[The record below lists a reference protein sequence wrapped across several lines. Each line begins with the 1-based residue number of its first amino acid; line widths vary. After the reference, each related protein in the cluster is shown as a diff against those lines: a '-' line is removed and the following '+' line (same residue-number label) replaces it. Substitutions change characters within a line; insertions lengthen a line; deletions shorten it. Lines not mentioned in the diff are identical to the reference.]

1 MHFLSWIDNRTLI
14 VCQCIMAA
22 VFALVLFCM
31 WRLYPQLRG
40 VGFIA
45 LGFSFGMPSAMLF
58 ALRGHIPDF
67 LSIVVSNFFIF
78 LLYIFLY
85 RGILLFCQSKGY
97 MSVLVSMAIF
107 SLGII
112 AYFSQVH
119 NDIIPR
125 IVVISLTIGLARA
138 LMAWEIYKRA
148 AGRLHMYLFSITLG
162 LFAASTILKA
172 LITPLQGAP
181 DDFLKNDGVQSA
193 QLLSGILFVC
203 IDGMFYLTMLIREV
217 TSTIEHQAQL
227 DFLTGTLNRRGIEEA
242 LIVEIARTRRSQ
254 RPIAVMLIDIDDFKT
269 INDVQGHA
277 AGDEALRLVAR
288 SIASVLRIYDTL
300 GRYGGDEFLLVLPE
314 TDGGPAMLIA
324 ERIREALISM
334 SATARVPPM
343 TLSIGVTFFE
353 RNEEQLE
360 IIARA
365 DAALY
370 AAKRAGRNCARFQEP
385 PVSGISHPHP
395 QSDIPRNTLLTRVTS
410 RRRTRTPTL

>member
-1 MHFLSWIDNRTLI
+1 MHFLSWVDNRTLI

-22 VFALVLFCM
+22 VFSLVLFCM

-40 VGFIA
+40 VGSIA
-45 LGFSFGMPSAMLF
+45 FGFSLGMPTALLF
-58 ALRGHIPDF
+58 ALRGHIPNF
-67 LSIVVSNFFIF
+67 LSIIVSNLLIF
-78 LLYIFLY
+78 SLYFFLY
-85 RGILLFCQSKGY
+85 RGVLLFCQSKGH
-97 MSVLVSMAIF
+97 MPALVSM
-107 SLGII
+107 SLF
-112 AYFSQVH
+112 ALCVLVYFSQVR

-138 LMAWEIYKRA
+138 LMAWELYKRA
-148 AGRLHMYLFSITLG
+148 AGRLHMILFSITLA
-162 LFAASTILKA
+162 LFAASTFLKA

-181 DDFLKNDGVQSA
+181 ENFLQNNGIQSA

-242 LIVEIARTRRSQ
+242 LTVEIARTRRSQ

-269 INDVQGHA
+269 INDIQGHA
-277 AGDEALRLVAR
+277 AGDEALRLVSR

-314 TDGGPAMLIA
+314 TSGEPAMIIA
-324 ERIREALISM
+324 DRIREALIGM
-334 SATARVPPM
+334 SATARTPPM

-353 RNEEQLE
+353 RNEEPVD

-370 AAKRAGRNCARFQEP
+370 AAKRAGRNCARFQP
-385 PVSGISHPHP
+385 PPPADSFAQHPYT
-395 QSDIPRNTLLTRVTS
+395 SVPRTTLLSRVTS
-410 RRRTRTPTL
+410 RRRTRNTTL

>member
-1 MHFLSWIDNRTLI
+1 MHFLAWVDNRTLI

-22 VFALVLFCM
+22 VFSLVLFCM

-40 VGFIA
+40 VGYIA
-45 LGFSFGMPSAMLF
+45 LGFSFGIPTALLF
-58 ALRGHIPDF
+58 ALRGHIPNF
-67 LSIVVSNFFIF
+67 LSIIVSNLCIF

-85 RGILLFCQSKGY
+85 RGILLFVQSKGY
-97 MSVLVSMAIF
+97 MPLQIAASACSLCVLF
-107 SLGII
+107 
-112 AYFSQVH
+112 YFSQIH
-119 NDIIPR
+119 NDIVPR
-125 IVVISLTIGLARA
+125 IVAISLTIGLGRA
-138 LMAWEIYKRA
+138 LMAWELYKRS
-148 AGRLHMYLFSITLG
+148 AGRLHMVLFSITLG
-162 LFAASTILKA
+162 LFAASTLLKA

-181 DDFLKNDGVQSA
+181 ENFLQNDGIQSA

-242 LIVEIARTRRSQ
+242 LVVETARTRRSQ
-254 RPIAVMLIDIDDFKT
+254 RPIAIMLIDIDHFKS

-288 SIASVLRIYDTL
+288 SISSVLRIYDTL
-300 GRYGGDEFLLVLPE
+300 GRYGGDEFLLILPE
-314 TDGGPAMLIA
+314 TDGVPAMLIA
-324 ERIREALISM
+324 ERIREALIGM
-334 SATARVPPM
+334 AATSRIPPM

-353 RNEEQLE
+353 RNEEPLE

-370 AAKRAGRNCARFQEP
+370 EAKHAGRNCARFHAP
-385 PVSGISHPHP
+385 PASGIFPVHTSAP
-395 QSDIPRNTLLTRVTS
+395 SPRGNLLSRVAS
-410 RRRTRTPTL
+410 RRRTRNTAP